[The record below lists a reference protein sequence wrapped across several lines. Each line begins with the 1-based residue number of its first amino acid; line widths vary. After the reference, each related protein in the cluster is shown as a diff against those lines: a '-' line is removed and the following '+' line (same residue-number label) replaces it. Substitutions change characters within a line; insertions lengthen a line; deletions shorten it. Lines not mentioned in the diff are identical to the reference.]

1 MRIEIYKMYGFKN
14 VKMGYLFD
22 TVEEKVYSNL
32 QQKNKTNYGALMGSK
47 STRGR
52 FWKLQTRYP
61 EYPQT
66 VLLSTLRERA
76 KDYQRHVLQQ
86 VEEFIEKDKQDMS
99 ISSPSTKG
107 WIIGT
112 VENGSIKLSSS
123 PKIHE
128 TSESAKNEVNRLA
141 QMNAGTKFVVL
152 RIENYVQAASTV
164 WS

>member
-1 MRIEIYKMYGFKN
+1 MRIEINKMYGFKS
-14 VKMGYLFD
+14 VKTGYLFD

-32 QQKNKTNYGALMGSK
+32 QQQNKTNYSALMGSR
-47 STRGR
+47 STSGR
-52 FWKLQTRYP
+52 FWKLQTQFSNY
-61 EYPQT
+61 QLN

-76 KDYQRHVLQQ
+76 KDYQRQI
-86 VEEFIEKDKQDMS
+86 VEETLEKGKRDMS

-141 QMNAGTKFVVL
+141 QLNAGTKFVVL
-152 RIENYVQAASTV
+152 RIENYVQAANTV